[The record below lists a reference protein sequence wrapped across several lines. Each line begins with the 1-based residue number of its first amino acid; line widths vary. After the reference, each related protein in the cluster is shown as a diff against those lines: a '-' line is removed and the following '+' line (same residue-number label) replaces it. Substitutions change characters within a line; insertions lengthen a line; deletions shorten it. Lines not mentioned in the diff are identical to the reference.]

1 MNLLQLVFKQMRQRA
16 LGTWLTLLS
25 VLLGVA
31 LAVSVLLVR
40 EGAEGVFIQKDF
52 GYDLIVGKGSPTQLV
67 FNTVYHIDQSPGNI
81 PYSVYENLLR
91 HPQKPG
97 LPNPRVKLAVP
108 MAVGDMFKGRRIIA
122 TLPTMFGYEDDGTR
136 IADGTDPT
144 VRDRVLRYRRD
155 KRFEFAQG
163 RVFHPRKFEAVIGS
177 DVTRLAGLKLGDK
190 FKPSH
195 DAGGGSEGHEHA
207 EEFEIVG
214 VLAPTRTANDRAI
227 FIPLVTTFALADH
240 DRGLREQE
248 ALRQG
253 ITLPP
258 RGTPTPKPAA
268 SAPPAT
274 TTQSAN
280 ADPHHDHDAD
290 HKEGHKD
297 EPKDGHE
304 DHKDDPKGEPAT
316 AHADEHHDHAHGD
329 HPEDEHDHEG
339 YVHHPDGTIDPKLPK
354 EDWVLSAILVKA
366 RSPQHANLL
375 EFEFRTGSVGT
386 AVRPAEVMANFF
398 KQFLDNITTI
408 LLIISILVSVVAGV
422 GILVSIYNS
431 VAARMREIA
440 ILRALGATRRRVLT
454 LICVEAGLIG
464 LIGGVCGLLVGHAIG
479 AIGSAAM
486 DRTLGQG
493 FNWIAVGPEEIAY
506 LAGVVIVAVLAG
518 LVPAMK
524 AYRTPVATNL
534 AAV

>member
-1 MNLLQLVFKQMRQRA
+1 M
-16 LGTWLTLLS
+16 
-25 VLLGVA
+25 
-31 LAVSVLLVR
+31 
-40 EGAEGVFIQKDF
+40 
-52 GYDLIVGKGSPTQLV
+52 Y
-67 FNTVYHIDQSPGNI
+67 
-81 PYSVYENLLR
+81 
-91 HPQKPG
+91 
-97 LPNPRVKLAVP
+97 
-108 MAVGDMFKGRRIIA
+108 KGRRIIA
-122 TLPTMFGYEDDGTR
+122 TLPTMFGYEEDGTR
-136 IADGTDPT
+136 IPDGTDPT
-144 VRDRVLRYRRD
+144 IRDRVLRYRLN
-155 KRFEFAQG
+155 KRFEFAEG
-163 RVFHPRKFEAVIGS
+163 RVFHAKKFEAVIGS
-177 DVTRLAGLKLGDK
+177 DVTKLAGLKIGDK

-207 EEFEIVG
+207 EEFTIVG
-214 VLAPTRTANDRAI
+214 RLAPTRTANDRAI

-240 DRGLREQE
+240 DRGLREQD
-248 ALRQG
+248 ALRKG

-258 RGTPTPKPAA
+258 RGAAERAPAPAPQPTTKPADA
-268 SAPPAT
+268 H
-274 TTQSAN
+274 
-280 ADPHHDHDAD
+280 DDHDHDA
-290 HKEGHKD
+290 HKKGDAHKDHKD
-297 EPKDGHE
+297 EQADAHKDGHAEHADHKHHDDAHKSEAATGPTTAHAE
-304 DHKDDPKGEPAT
+304 DHHDHGDDHKPAAATVPAT
-316 AHADEHHDHAHGD
+316 AHADADADHHDHGHGD
-329 HPEDEHDHEG
+329 HPDEEHAHEG

-386 AVRPAEVMANFF
+386 AVRPAAVMAEFF
-398 KQFLDNITTI
+398 DRFLNGVTTV

-440 ILRALGATRRRVLT
+440 ILRALGATRTRVLT

-464 LIGGVCGLLVGHAIG
+464 LIGGICGLIVGHAIG

-493 FNWIAVGPEEIAY
+493 FNWFAVGPEELAY
-506 LAGVVIVAVLAG
+506 LAGVVVVAVLAG

>member
-1 MNLLQLVFKQMRQRA
+1 MNLLQLVLKQMRQRA

-81 PYSVYENLLR
+81 PYSVYESLLR
-91 HPQKPG
+91 HPQKPDS
-97 LPNPRVKLAVP
+97 PNPRVKLAVP
-108 MAVGDMFKGRRIIA
+108 MAVGDMYKGRRIIA
-122 TLPTMFGYEDDGTR
+122 TLPTMFGYEEDGTR

-163 RVFHPRKFEAVIGS
+163 RVFHPKKFEAVIGS
-177 DVTRLAGLKLGDK
+177 DVTKLAGLKIGDK

-195 DAGGGSEGHEHA
+195 DAGAGSEGHEHA

-227 FIPLVTTFALADH
+227 FIPLITTFALADH

-258 RGTPTPKPAA
+258 REAATKP
-268 SAPPAT
+268 
-274 TTQSAN
+274 
-280 ADPHHDHDAD
+280 DHDDHDHD
-290 HKEGHKD
+290 H
-297 EPKDGHE
+297 
-304 DHKDDPKGEPAT
+304 GE
-316 AHADEHHDHAHGD
+316 HAH
-329 HPEDEHDHEG
+329 EEHDHEG

-386 AVRPAEVMANFF
+386 AVRPAETMSKFF
-398 KQFLDNITTI
+398 ETFLNSITTV
-408 LLIISILVSVVAGV
+408 LLIIAILVSVVAGV

-440 ILRALGATRRRVLT
+440 ILRALGATRKRVLT

-464 LIGGVCGLLVGHAIG
+464 LLGGICGLLVGHAIG

-506 LAGVVIVAVLAG
+506 LAGVVVVAVLAG